1 MLSPEYLA
9 ACVSILLGMMDEIN
23 YAVMA
28 DIARR
33 LVKTNILTESAE
45 FQTERLLQNGLT
57 LKEIQH
63 TVSNLSNLTESEVR
77 RIFDEANLENME
89 SENLRA
95 AIAGKTPLDH
105 SANTAMANL
114 LAAHIRKTVGDVRN
128 LTRTTASQGQDSF
141 FRACTLANMQVSSG
155 AFTYDF
161 AIKNAIRQVAKEGL
175 KVQYPTGHV
184 DKLDV
189 AVRRAVLTGVN
200 QSAAELNMMYADEIG
215 ADLVEVTAHTGARPS
230 HAVWQGGIYSRS
242 GKNSSYP
249 SFIESTGY
257 GTGDGL
263 CGWNCRHS
271 FHAYYEGSPRTY
283 SREYLEN
290 LDKDVYE
297 YRDKTYTIYEAGQKQ
312 RAYERAIREEKRYLA
327 GLNAAYKE
335 TSDQALKTS
344 LRADM
349 ESSAVRLKRTE
360 ANMKIFCK
368 ATNRKVDN
376 VRTQVY
382 AVKDAS
388 GKIVGFDKSAAQR
401 ARQIAIRHHM
411 DWLKSIGADDASLK
425 NLDKYYIAKYNIS
438 PAYKHLMDY
447 QSLVKQGELS
457 PLLGFRI
464 YYTYAQSLE
473 KHLVGIKTPLGF
485 EVTDFTPHFVGR
497 MIGEVGYN
505 KTKKEYSRKGVDMET
520 LIDCLKNGTIGKT
533 QINKKGERSVV
544 LFTDRCKIAV
554 NPDTKVL
561 IQCNSRKIVTR

>member
-28 DIARR
+28 DIARC

-45 FQTERLLQNGLT
+45 FQTERLMQNGLT

-63 TVSNLSNLTESEVR
+63 TVSNLSNLTESEVK
-77 RIFDEANLENME
+77 RIFKEANLENME

-215 ADLVEVTAHTGARPS
+215 ADLVEVTAHMGARPS

-271 FHAYYEGSPRTY
+271 FHAYYEGSQRTY
-283 SREYLEN
+283 SKEYLEN

-297 YRDKTYTIYEAGQKQ
+297 YRDKTYTNYEAGQKQ

-335 TSDQALKTS
+335 TSDQALKIS

-382 AVKDAS
+382 AVKDVS

-401 ARQIAIRHHM
+401 ARQIAIRHHT
-411 DWLKSIGADDASLK
+411 DWLKSIGAENSTLNTLEKYYKGKYNNSEEYKRLK
-425 NLDKYYIAKYNIS
+425 VKNKDVKLLDKIKHEYNLSIHEGRQGKHIKGHNNYAGKS
-438 PAYKHLMDY
+438 YLLEDIDPQALVDQYAGTGNIVRTDSGKWIGKQFFTHNKPIGVYKDAETGMETITSY
-447 QSLVKQGELS
+447 FS
-457 PLLGFRI
+457 I
-464 YYTYAQSLE
+464 
-473 KHLVGIKTPLGF
+473 
-485 EVTDFTPHFVGR
+485 
-497 MIGEVGYN
+497 
-505 KTKKEYSRKGVDMET
+505 EYSKEKGTHIVPR
-520 LIDCLKNGTIGKT
+520 LKK
-533 QINKKGERSVV
+533 
-544 LFTDRCKIAV
+544 
-554 NPDTKVL
+554 
-561 IQCNSRKIVTR
+561 

>member
-9 ACVSILLGMMDEIN
+9 TCVSILLGMMDEISN
-23 YAVMA
+23 AVMA

-33 LVKTNILTESAE
+33 LVKTNVLTESAE
-45 FQTERLLQNGLT
+45 FQAERLLQSGLT

-63 TVSNLSNLTESEVR
+63 TIANLSNLTDSEVK
-77 RIFDEANLENME
+77 RIFDEANIENME

-105 SANTAMANL
+105 QANVAMGNL
-114 LAAHIRKTVGDVRN
+114 LSAHIRKTAGEVHN
-128 LTRTTASQGQDSF
+128 LTKTTASQGQNAF

-155 AFTYDF
+155 AFTYDY
-161 AIKNAIRQVAKEGL
+161 AIKNAIRQAARGSL
-175 KVQYPTGHV
+175 TVQYPTGHI

-215 ADLVEVTAHTGARPS
+215 TDLVEVTAHMGARPS

-242 GKNSSYP
+242 GKNSNYP

-283 SREYLEN
+283 SDKYLDN
-290 LDKDVYE
+290 LDATTYE
-297 YRDKTYTIYEAGQKQ
+297 YRGKAYTNYEAGQKQ

-327 GLNAAYKE
+327 GINAAYKE

-349 ESSAVRLKRTE
+349 EWSAVKLKRTE
-360 ANMKIFCK
+360 ANMKSFCK

-401 ARQIAIRHHM
+401 ARQIAIKHHT
-411 DWLKSIGADDASLK
+411 DWLKSIGAENSTL
-425 NLDKYYIAKYNIS
+425 NTLEEYYKGKYNNSEEYMNLILKRDLTNAKF
-438 PAYKHLMDY
+438 PTKK
-447 QSLVKQGELS
+447 SLAGHFNDHGKEVGAHNQQE
-457 PLLGFRI
+457 F
-464 YYTYAQSLE
+464 LE
-473 KHLVGIKTPLGF
+473 KAVRLLRRTDSGVLSYGNQHGRRVVFDKEKQLVVVYDNNKIRTFFKPIDGEDYYWAQFIKDVLNNGI
-485 EVTDFTPHFVGR
+485 
-497 MIGEVGYN
+497 
-505 KTKKEYSRKGVDMET
+505 
-520 LIDCLKNGTIGKT
+520 
-533 QINKKGERSVV
+533 
-544 LFTDRCKIAV
+544 
-554 NPDTKVL
+554 
-561 IQCNSRKIVTR
+561 

>member
-33 LVKTNILTESAE
+33 LVKTDILTESAE

-215 ADLVEVTAHTGARPS
+215 ADLVEVTAHMGARPS

-283 SREYLEN
+283 SKEYLEN

-297 YRDKTYTIYEAGQKQ
+297 YRDKTYNNYEACQKQ

-368 ATNRKVDN
+368 RCNFSK
-376 VRTQVY
+376 
-382 AVKDAS
+382 
-388 GKIVGFDKSAAQR
+388 
-401 ARQIAIRHHM
+401 
-411 DWLKSIGADDASLK
+411 
-425 NLDKYYIAKYNIS
+425 
-438 PAYKHLMDY
+438 
-447 QSLVKQGELS
+447 
-457 PLLGFRI
+457 
-464 YYTYAQSLE
+464 
-473 KHLVGIKTPLGF
+473 
-485 EVTDFTPHFVGR
+485 
-497 MIGEVGYN
+497 
-505 KTKKEYSRKGVDMET
+505 
-520 LIDCLKNGTIGKT
+520 
-533 QINKKGERSVV
+533 RS
-544 LFTDRCKIAV
+544 
-554 NPDTKVL
+554 
-561 IQCNSRKIVTR
+561 

>member
-33 LVKTNILTESAE
+33 LVKTDILTESAE

-215 ADLVEVTAHTGARPS
+215 ADLVEVTAHMGARPS

-283 SREYLEN
+283 SKEYLEN

-297 YRDKTYTIYEAGQKQ
+297 YRDKTYTNYEAGQKQ

-335 TSDQALKTS
+335 TTDQALKIY

-401 ARQIAIRHHM
+401 ARQIAIRHHT
-411 DWLKSIGADDASLK
+411 DWLKSIGAENSTLNTLEKYYKGKYNNSEEYKRLK
-425 NLDKYYIAKYNIS
+425 VKNKDVKLLDKIKHEYNLSIHEGRQGKHIKGHNNYAGKS
-438 PAYKHLMDY
+438 YLLEDIDPQALVDQYAGTGNILRTDSGKWIGKQFFTHNKPIGVYKDAETGMETITSY
-447 QSLVKQGELS
+447 FS
-457 PLLGFRI
+457 I
-464 YYTYAQSLE
+464 
-473 KHLVGIKTPLGF
+473 
-485 EVTDFTPHFVGR
+485 
-497 MIGEVGYN
+497 
-505 KTKKEYSRKGVDMET
+505 EYSKEKGTHIVPR
-520 LIDCLKNGTIGKT
+520 LKK
-533 QINKKGERSVV
+533 
-544 LFTDRCKIAV
+544 
-554 NPDTKVL
+554 
-561 IQCNSRKIVTR
+561 

>member
-33 LVKTNILTESAE
+33 LVKTDILTESAE
-45 FQTERLLQNGLT
+45 FQTERLMQNGLT

-77 RIFDEANLENME
+77 RIFKEANLENME

-200 QSAAELNMMYADEIG
+200 QSAAELNLMYADEIG
-215 ADLVEVTAHTGARPS
+215 ADLVEVTAHMGARPS

-242 GKNSSYP
+242 GKNSNYP

-283 SREYLEN
+283 TKEYLEN
-290 LDKDVYE
+290 LDKETYE
-297 YRDKTYTIYEAGQKQ
+297 YRDKTYTNYEAGQKQ

-360 ANMKIFCK
+360 ANMKMFCK

-401 ARQIAIRHHM
+401 ARQIAIKHHE
-411 DWLKSIGADDASLK
+411 DWLKSIGADKSIFK
-425 NLDKYYIAKYNIS
+425 RLDKYYENKYNNS
-438 PAYKHLMDY
+438 PAYNDLIDY
-447 QSLVKQGELS
+447 RNLVNKGEVS
-457 PLLGFRI
+457 PLLGFEI
-464 YYTYAQSLE
+464 YSSYANAIKE
-473 KHLVGIKTPLGF
+473 NLVGIKTPLGF
-485 EVTDFTPHFVGR
+485 KIEGFTSHFVGR
-497 MIGEVGYN
+497 AIGRAGLSEKYN
-505 KTKKEYSRKGVDMET
+505 RKGVGIYE
-520 LIDCLKNGTIGKT
+520 LKKCLKSGEILKT
-533 QINKKGERSVV
+533 QIDSRGEPSVTIFDNV
-544 LFTDRCKIAV
+544 CQISI
-554 NPDTKVL
+554 NPDTKNL
-561 IQCNSRKIVTR
+561 IQCNMRRRK

>member
-1 MLSPEYLA
+1 MLSPEYLS

-33 LVKTNILTESAE
+33 LVKTDILTESAE
-45 FQTERLLQNGLT
+45 FQTERLMQNGLT

-215 ADLVEVTAHTGARPS
+215 ADLVEVTAHMGARPS

-283 SREYLEN
+283 SKEYLEN

-297 YRDKTYTIYEAGQKQ
+297 YRDKTYTNYEAGQKQ

-335 TSDQALKTS
+335 TSDQALKAS
-344 LRADM
+344 LGADM

-368 ATNRKVDN
+368 VTNRKVDN

-401 ARQIAIRHHM
+401 ARQIAIRHHK
-411 DWLKSIGADDASLK
+411 DWLKSIGADKTSLK
-425 NLDKYYIAKYNIS
+425 TLEKYYNAKYNNSKEYQDLMIANKTLGKVLKKNWTDVAKEKAIKNYWYLKDHNVEPS
-438 PAYKHLMDY
+438 DHLLARLLNREFTADNLIEFLQKQANYKEWD
-447 QSLVKQGELS
+447 
-457 PLLGFRI
+457 
-464 YYTYAQSLE
+464 E
-473 KHLVGIKTPLGF
+473 KRQRWKLIRWYDSKFV
-485 EVTDFTPHFVGR
+485 VTDEKTE
-497 MIGEVGYN
+497 EVITIVL
-505 KTKKEYSRKGVDMET
+505 KQKKEKEKWIK
-520 LIDCLKNGTIGKT
+520 L
-533 QINKKGERSVV
+533 
-544 LFTDRCKIAV
+544 
-554 NPDTKVL
+554 
-561 IQCNSRKIVTR
+561 

>member
-77 RIFDEANLENME
+77 RIFKEANLENME

-114 LAAHIRKTVGDVRN
+114 LSAHIRKTVGDVRN

-215 ADLVEVTAHTGARPS
+215 ADLVEVTAHMGARPS

-283 SREYLEN
+283 SKEYLEN

-297 YRDKTYTIYEAGQKQ
+297 YRDKTYTNYEAGQKQ

-344 LRADM
+344 LRVDM
-349 ESSAVRLKRTE
+349 ESSSVKLKRTE

-368 ATNRKVDN
+368 ATNRKLDN

-401 ARQIAIRHHM
+401 ARQIAIKHHM
-411 DWLKSIGADDASLK
+411 DWLKSIGANDTSLK
-425 NLDKYYIAKYNIS
+425 NLDKYYIAKYNNS
-438 PAYKHLMDY
+438 PAYKYLMDY
-447 QSLVKQGELS
+447 RFLVKQGEVS
-457 PLLGFRI
+457 PLLGFRV
-464 YYTYAQSLE
+464 YYTYAQALE

-485 EVTDFTPHFVGR
+485 EIQGFTPHFIARTIGR
-497 MIGEVGYN
+497 AGVSGKYN
-505 KTKKEYSRKGVDMET
+505 RKGVNIED
-520 LIDCLKNGTIGKT
+520 LLACLRTGEIGKT
-533 QINKKGERSVV
+533 QINPKGEKSI
-544 LFTDRCKIAV
+544 LLISDKCFISI
-554 NPDTKVL
+554 NPDKKILV
-561 IQCNSRKIVTR
+561 QCNP

>member
-33 LVKTNILTESAE
+33 LVKTDILTESAE

-215 ADLVEVTAHTGARPS
+215 ADLVEVTAHMGARPS

-297 YRDKTYTIYEAGQKQ
+297 YRDKTYTNYEAGQKQ
-312 RAYERAIREEKRYLA
+312 RAYERTIREEKRYLA

-382 AVKDAS
+382 AVKDVS

-401 ARQIAIRHHM
+401 ARQIAIKHHM
-411 DWLKSIGADDASLK
+411 DWLKSIGANDTSLK
-425 NLDKYYIAKYNIS
+425 NLDKYYIAKYNNS
-438 PAYKHLMDY
+438 PAYKYLMDY
-447 QSLVKQGELS
+447 RFLVKQGEVS

-464 YYTYAQSLE
+464 YYTYAQALE
-473 KHLVGIKTPLGF
+473 KHLAGIKTPLGF
-485 EVTDFTPHFVGR
+485 EIQGFTPHFVARTIGR
-497 MIGEVGYN
+497 AGVSGKYN
-505 KTKKEYSRKGVDMET
+505 RKGVSIED
-520 LIDCLKNGTIGKT
+520 LLACLRTGEIGKT
-533 QINKKGERSVV
+533 QINPKGEKSI
-544 LFTDRCKIAV
+544 LLISDKCFISI
-554 NPDTKVL
+554 NPDKKILV
-561 IQCNSRKIVTR
+561 QCNP

>member
-33 LVKTNILTESAE
+33 LVKTDILTESAE

-215 ADLVEVTAHTGARPS
+215 ADLVEVTAHMGARPS

-283 SREYLEN
+283 SKEYLEN

-297 YRDKTYTIYEAGQKQ
+297 YRDKTYTNYEAGQKQ

-335 TSDQALKTS
+335 TSDQALKAS
-344 LRADM
+344 LGADM

-401 ARQIAIRHHM
+401 ARQIAIRHHI
-411 DWLKSIGADDASLK
+411 DWLKSIGADDTSLK
-425 NLDKYYIAKYNIS
+425 NLDKYYIAKYNNS
-438 PAYKHLMDY
+438 PAYKSLVEY
-447 QSLVKQGELS
+447 QSLVKRGEIS
-457 PLLGFRI
+457 PLLSFKV
-464 YYTYAQSLE
+464 YDA
-473 KHLVGIKTPLGF
+473 
-485 EVTDFTPHFVGR
+485 
-497 MIGEVGYN
+497 
-505 KTKKEYSRKGVDMET
+505 YSRAVQNNLLGVQTT
-520 LIDCLKNGTIGKT
+520 LGLQIEGYTSHFISRVIGHSALNQEYNRDGVPLEALLDCLKNGTVGKT
-533 QINKKGERSVV
+533 QINAKGERSI
-544 LFTDRCKIAV
+544 LLKSNECNIAI
-554 NPDTKVL
+554 NPDKKIL
-561 IQCNSRKIVTR
+561 LQCNPK

>member
-33 LVKTNILTESAE
+33 LVKTDILTESAE
-45 FQTERLLQNGLT
+45 FQTERLIQNGLT

-77 RIFDEANLENME
+77 RIFKEANLENME

-215 ADLVEVTAHTGARPS
+215 ADLVEVTAHMGARPS

-283 SREYLEN
+283 SKEYLEN

-297 YRDKTYTIYEAGQKQ
+297 YRDKTYTNYEAGQKQ

-401 ARQIAIRHHM
+401 ARQIAIKHHM
-411 DWLKSIGADDASLK
+411 DWLKSIGADDTSLK
-425 NLDKYYIAKYNIS
+425 NLDKYYIAKYNNS
-438 PAYKHLMDY
+438 PAYKYLMDY
-447 QSLVKQGELS
+447 RFLVKQGEVS
-457 PLLGFRI
+457 PLLGFRV
-464 YYTYAQSLE
+464 YYTYAQALE

-485 EVTDFTPHFVGR
+485 EIQGFTPHFIARTIGR
-497 MIGEVGYN
+497 AGVSGKYN
-505 KTKKEYSRKGVDMET
+505 RKGVSIED
-520 LIDCLKNGTIGKT
+520 LLACLRTGEIGKT
-533 QINKKGERSVV
+533 QINPKGEKSI
-544 LFTDRCKIAV
+544 LLISDKCFISI
-554 NPDTKVL
+554 NPDKKILV
-561 IQCNSRKIVTR
+561 QCNP

>member
-33 LVKTNILTESAE
+33 LVKTDILTESAE
-45 FQTERLLQNGLT
+45 FQTERLMQNGLT

-215 ADLVEVTAHTGARPS
+215 ADLVEVTAHMGARPS
-230 HAVWQGGIYSRS
+230 HAVWQGGIYSRG

-283 SREYLEN
+283 SKEYLEN

-297 YRDKTYTIYEAGQKQ
+297 YRDKTYTNYEAGQKQ

-344 LRADM
+344 LRVDM
-349 ESSAVRLKRTE
+349 ESSAVKLKRTE

-382 AVKDAS
+382 AVKDPS

-401 ARQIAIRHHM
+401 ARQIAIRHHT
-411 DWLKSIGADDASLK
+411 DWLKSIGAENSTLNTLEKYYKGKYNNSVEYKRLK
-425 NLDKYYIAKYNIS
+425 VKNKDVKLLDKIKHEYNLSIHEGRQGKHIKGHNNYAGKS
-438 PAYKHLMDY
+438 YLLEDIDPQALVDQYAGTGNIVRTDSGKWIGKQFFTHNKPIGVYKDAETGMETITSY
-447 QSLVKQGELS
+447 FS
-457 PLLGFRI
+457 I
-464 YYTYAQSLE
+464 
-473 KHLVGIKTPLGF
+473 
-485 EVTDFTPHFVGR
+485 
-497 MIGEVGYN
+497 
-505 KTKKEYSRKGVDMET
+505 EYSKEKGTHIVPR
-520 LIDCLKNGTIGKT
+520 LKK
-533 QINKKGERSVV
+533 
-544 LFTDRCKIAV
+544 
-554 NPDTKVL
+554 
-561 IQCNSRKIVTR
+561 

>member
-33 LVKTNILTESAE
+33 LVKTDILTESAE
-45 FQTERLLQNGLT
+45 FQTERLMQNGLT

-215 ADLVEVTAHTGARPS
+215 ADLVEVTAHMGARPS

-283 SREYLEN
+283 SKEYLEN

-297 YRDKTYTIYEAGQKQ
+297 YRDKTYTNYEAGQKQ

-335 TSDQALKTS
+335 TSDQALKAS
-344 LRADM
+344 LGADM

-401 ARQIAIRHHM
+401 ARQIAIRHHI
-411 DWLKSIGADDASLK
+411 DWLKSIGADDTSLK
-425 NLDKYYIAKYNIS
+425 NLDKYYIAKYNNS
-438 PAYKHLMDY
+438 PAYKYLMDY
-447 QSLVKQGELS
+447 RFLVKQGEVS
-457 PLLGFRI
+457 PLLGFRV
-464 YYTYAQSLE
+464 YYTYAQALE

-485 EVTDFTPHFVGR
+485 EIQGFTPHFIARTIGR
-497 MIGEVGYN
+497 AGVSGKYN
-505 KTKKEYSRKGVDMET
+505 RKGVSIED
-520 LIDCLKNGTIGKT
+520 LLACLRTGEIGKT
-533 QINKKGERSVV
+533 QINPKGEKSI
-544 LFTDRCKIAV
+544 LLISDKCFISI
-554 NPDTKVL
+554 NPDKKILV
-561 IQCNSRKIVTR
+561 QCNP

>member
-33 LVKTNILTESAE
+33 LVKTDILTESAE
-45 FQTERLLQNGLT
+45 FQTERLMQNGLT

-63 TVSNLSNLTESEVR
+63 TVSNLSNLTESEVK

-105 SANTAMANL
+105 SSNTAMANL

-215 ADLVEVTAHTGARPS
+215 ADLVEVTAHMGARPS

-242 GKNSSYP
+242 GKNNSYP

-283 SREYLEN
+283 SKEYLEN

-297 YRDKTYTIYEAGQKQ
+297 YRDKTYTNYEAGQKQ

-335 TSDQALKTS
+335 TTDQALKIS

-382 AVKDAS
+382 AVKDPS

-401 ARQIAIRHHM
+401 ARQIAIKHHM
-411 DWLKSIGADDASLK
+411 NWLKSIGANDTSLK
-425 NLDKYYIAKYNIS
+425 NLDKYYIAKYNNS
-438 PAYKHLMDY
+438 PAYKSLVEY
-447 QSLVKQGELS
+447 QSLVKRGEIS
-457 PLLGFRI
+457 PLLSFKV
-464 YYTYAQSLE
+464 YDA
-473 KHLVGIKTPLGF
+473 
-485 EVTDFTPHFVGR
+485 
-497 MIGEVGYN
+497 
-505 KTKKEYSRKGVDMET
+505 YSRAVQNNLLGVQTT
-520 LIDCLKNGTIGKT
+520 LALQIEGYTSHFISRVIGHSALNQEYNRDGVPLEALLDCLKNGTVGKT
-533 QINKKGERSVV
+533 QINAKGERSI
-544 LFTDRCKIAV
+544 LLKSNECNIAI
-554 NPDTKVL
+554 NPDKKIL
-561 IQCNSRKIVTR
+561 LQCNPK

>member
-33 LVKTNILTESAE
+33 LVKTDILTESAE

-215 ADLVEVTAHTGARPS
+215 ADLVEVTAHMGARPS

-283 SREYLEN
+283 SKEYLEN

-297 YRDKTYTIYEAGQKQ
+297 YRDKTYTNYEAGQKQ

-401 ARQIAIRHHM
+401 ARQIAIKHHM
-411 DWLKSIGADDASLK
+411 DWLKSIGADDTSLK
-425 NLDKYYIAKYNIS
+425 NLDKYYIAKYNNS
-438 PAYKHLMDY
+438 PAYKYLMDY
-447 QSLVKQGELS
+447 RFLVKQGEVS
-457 PLLGFRI
+457 PLLGFRV
-464 YYTYAQSLE
+464 YYTYAQALE

-485 EVTDFTPHFVGR
+485 EIQGFTPHFIARTIGR
-497 MIGEVGYN
+497 AGVSGKYN
-505 KTKKEYSRKGVDMET
+505 RKGVSIED
-520 LIDCLKNGTIGKT
+520 LLACLRTGEIGKT
-533 QINKKGERSVV
+533 QINPKGEKSI
-544 LFTDRCKIAV
+544 LLISDKCFISI
-554 NPDTKVL
+554 NPDKKILV
-561 IQCNSRKIVTR
+561 QCNP

>member
-33 LVKTNILTESAE
+33 LVKTDILTESAE
-45 FQTERLLQNGLT
+45 FQTERLMQNGLT

-114 LAAHIRKTVGDVRN
+114 LASHIRKTVGDVRN

-215 ADLVEVTAHTGARPS
+215 ADLVEVTAHMGARPS

-283 SREYLEN
+283 SKEYLEN

-297 YRDKTYTIYEAGQKQ
+297 YRDKTYTNYEAGQKQ

-335 TSDQALKTS
+335 TTDQALKIS

-368 ATNRKVDN
+368 ATNRMVDN

-382 AVKDAS
+382 AVKDPS

-401 ARQIAIRHHM
+401 ARQ
-411 DWLKSIGADDASLK
+411 L
-425 NLDKYYIAKYNIS
+425 AKARGTTFNEKIV
-438 PAYKHLMDY
+438 D
-447 QSLVKQGELS
+447 VIQGEFGRLRTAEVI
-457 PLLGFRI
+457 LRAERVLHIQKRH
-464 YYTYAQSLE
+464 LE
-473 KHLVGIKTPLGF
+473 ALETIIKFYRDLVETP
-485 EVTDFTPHFVGR
+485 DF
-497 MIGEVGYN
+497 IL
-505 KTKKEYSRKGVDMET
+505 KDKK
-520 LIDCLKNGTIGKT
+520 
-533 QINKKGERSVV
+533 
-544 LFTDRCKIAV
+544 
-554 NPDTKVL
+554 NPDTIINIKSIEGENFLVVIKLNVESNLKNRDYKNSIITGQLLNKKRLCKYINKHKVL
-561 IQCNSRKIVTR
+561 YKKE

>member
-33 LVKTNILTESAE
+33 LVKTDILTESAE

-141 FRACTLANMQVSSG
+141 FRACTLANIQVSSG

-215 ADLVEVTAHTGARPS
+215 ADLVEVTAHMGARPS

-283 SREYLEN
+283 SKEYLEN

-297 YRDKTYTIYEAGQKQ
+297 YRDKTYTNYEAGQKQ

-401 ARQIAIRHHM
+401 ARQIAIKHHM
-411 DWLKSIGADDASLK
+411 DWLKSIGADDTSLK
-425 NLDKYYIAKYNIS
+425 NLDKYYIAKYNNS
-438 PAYKHLMDY
+438 PAYKYLMDY
-447 QSLVKQGELS
+447 RFLVKQGEVS
-457 PLLGFRI
+457 PLLGFRV
-464 YYTYAQSLE
+464 YYTYAQALE

-485 EVTDFTPHFVGR
+485 EIQGFTPHFIARTIGR
-497 MIGEVGYN
+497 AGVSGKYN
-505 KTKKEYSRKGVDMET
+505 RKGVNIED
-520 LIDCLKNGTIGKT
+520 LLACLRTGEIGKT
-533 QINKKGERSVV
+533 QINPKGEKSI
-544 LFTDRCKIAV
+544 LLISDKCFISI
-554 NPDTKVL
+554 NPDKKILV
-561 IQCNSRKIVTR
+561 QCNP

>member
-33 LVKTNILTESAE
+33 LVKTDILTESAE

-77 RIFDEANLENME
+77 RIFKEANLENME

-141 FRACTLANMQVSSG
+141 FRACTLANIQVSSG

-215 ADLVEVTAHTGARPS
+215 ADLVEVTAHMGARPS

-283 SREYLEN
+283 SKEYLEN

-297 YRDKTYTIYEAGQKQ
+297 YRDKTYTNYEAGQKQ

-401 ARQIAIRHHM
+401 ARQIAIKHHM
-411 DWLKSIGADDASLK
+411 DWLKSIGADDTSLK
-425 NLDKYYIAKYNIS
+425 NLDKYYIAKYNNS
-438 PAYKHLMDY
+438 PAYKYLMDY
-447 QSLVKQGELS
+447 RFLVKQGEVS
-457 PLLGFRI
+457 PLLGFRV
-464 YYTYAQSLE
+464 YYTYAQALE

-485 EVTDFTPHFVGR
+485 EIQGFTPHFIARTIGR
-497 MIGEVGYN
+497 AGVSGKYN
-505 KTKKEYSRKGVDMET
+505 RKGVNIED
-520 LIDCLKNGTIGKT
+520 LLACLRTGEIGKT
-533 QINKKGERSVV
+533 QINPKGEKSI
-544 LFTDRCKIAV
+544 LLISDKCFISI
-554 NPDTKVL
+554 NPDKKILV
-561 IQCNSRKIVTR
+561 QCNP

>member
-1 MLSPEYLA
+1 
-9 ACVSILLGMMDEIN
+9 
-23 YAVMA
+23 
-28 DIARR
+28 
-33 LVKTNILTESAE
+33 
-45 FQTERLLQNGLT
+45 
-57 LKEIQH
+57 
-63 TVSNLSNLTESEVR
+63 
-77 RIFDEANLENME
+77 ME

-141 FRACTLANMQVSSG
+141 FRACTLANIQVSSG

-215 ADLVEVTAHTGARPS
+215 ADLVEVTAHMGARPS

-297 YRDKTYTIYEAGQKQ
+297 YRDKTYTNYEAGQKQ

-335 TSDQALKTS
+335 TSDQALKIS

-401 ARQIAIRHHM
+401 ARQIAIRHHT
-411 DWLKSIGADDASLK
+411 DWLKSIGAENSTLNTLEKYYKGKYNNSEEYKRLK
-425 NLDKYYIAKYNIS
+425 VKNKDVKLLDKIKHEYNLSIHEGRQGKHIKGHNNYAGKS
-438 PAYKHLMDY
+438 YLLEDIDPQALVDQYAGTGNIVRTDSGKWIGKQFFTHNKPIGVYKDAETGMETITSY
-447 QSLVKQGELS
+447 FS
-457 PLLGFRI
+457 I
-464 YYTYAQSLE
+464 
-473 KHLVGIKTPLGF
+473 
-485 EVTDFTPHFVGR
+485 
-497 MIGEVGYN
+497 
-505 KTKKEYSRKGVDMET
+505 EYSKEKGTHIVPR
-520 LIDCLKNGTIGKT
+520 LKK
-533 QINKKGERSVV
+533 
-544 LFTDRCKIAV
+544 
-554 NPDTKVL
+554 
-561 IQCNSRKIVTR
+561 

>member
-33 LVKTNILTESAE
+33 LVKTDILTESAE
-45 FQTERLLQNGLT
+45 FQTERLMQNGLT

-215 ADLVEVTAHTGARPS
+215 ADLVEVTAHMGARPS
-230 HAVWQGGIYSRS
+230 HAVWQGGIYSRG

-283 SREYLEN
+283 SKEYLEN

-297 YRDKTYTIYEAGQKQ
+297 YRDKTYTNYEAGQKQ

-344 LRADM
+344 LRVDM
-349 ESSAVRLKRTE
+349 ESSAVKLKRTE

-382 AVKDAS
+382 AVKDPS

-401 ARQIAIRHHM
+401 ARQIAIRHHT
-411 DWLKSIGADDASLK
+411 DWLKSIGAENSTLNTLEKYYKGKYNNSEEYKRLK
-425 NLDKYYIAKYNIS
+425 VKNKDVKLLDKIKHEYNLSIHEGRQGKHIKGHNNYAGKS
-438 PAYKHLMDY
+438 YLLEDIDPQALVDQYAGTGNIVRTDSGKWIGKQFFTHNKPIGVYKDAETGMETITSY
-447 QSLVKQGELS
+447 FS
-457 PLLGFRI
+457 I
-464 YYTYAQSLE
+464 
-473 KHLVGIKTPLGF
+473 
-485 EVTDFTPHFVGR
+485 
-497 MIGEVGYN
+497 
-505 KTKKEYSRKGVDMET
+505 EYSKEKGTHIVPR
-520 LIDCLKNGTIGKT
+520 LKK
-533 QINKKGERSVV
+533 
-544 LFTDRCKIAV
+544 
-554 NPDTKVL
+554 
-561 IQCNSRKIVTR
+561 

>member
-1 MLSPEYLA
+1 
-9 ACVSILLGMMDEIN
+9 
-23 YAVMA
+23 
-28 DIARR
+28 
-33 LVKTNILTESAE
+33 
-45 FQTERLLQNGLT
+45 
-57 LKEIQH
+57 
-63 TVSNLSNLTESEVR
+63 
-77 RIFDEANLENME
+77 ME

-141 FRACTLANMQVSSG
+141 FRACTLANIQVSSG

-215 ADLVEVTAHTGARPS
+215 ADLVEVTAHMGARPS

-297 YRDKTYTIYEAGQKQ
+297 YRDKTYTNYEAGQKQ

-335 TSDQALKTS
+335 TSDQALKIS

-401 ARQIAIRHHM
+401 ARQIAIKHHM
-411 DWLKSIGADDASLK
+411 DWLKSIGADDTSLK
-425 NLDKYYIAKYNIS
+425 NLDKYYIAKYNNS
-438 PAYKHLMDY
+438 PAYKYLMDY
-447 QSLVKQGELS
+447 RFLVKQGEVS
-457 PLLGFRI
+457 PLLGFRV
-464 YYTYAQSLE
+464 YYTYAQALE

-485 EVTDFTPHFVGR
+485 EIQGFTPHFIARTIGR
-497 MIGEVGYN
+497 AGVSGKYN
-505 KTKKEYSRKGVDMET
+505 RKGVNIED
-520 LIDCLKNGTIGKT
+520 LLACLRTGEIGKT
-533 QINKKGERSVV
+533 QINPKGEKSI
-544 LFTDRCKIAV
+544 LLISDKCFISI
-554 NPDTKVL
+554 NPDKKILV
-561 IQCNSRKIVTR
+561 QCNP

>member
-33 LVKTNILTESAE
+33 LVKTDILTESAE
-45 FQTERLLQNGLT
+45 FQTERLMQNGLT

-77 RIFDEANLENME
+77 RIFKEANLENME

-215 ADLVEVTAHTGARPS
+215 ADLVEVTAHMGARPS

-283 SREYLEN
+283 SKEYLEN

-297 YRDKTYTIYEAGQKQ
+297 YRDKTYTNYEAGQKQ

-327 GLNAAYKE
+327 GLNSAYKE
-335 TSDQALKTS
+335 TSDQALKAS

-411 DWLKSIGADDASLK
+411 DWLKSIGADDTSLNTLEK
-425 NLDKYYIAKYNIS
+425 YYKGKYNNSEEYLKLFTRSKELSMLKRKHSEYTGNQLDKCIKLYDEFEKRGFIASSHFMEKFIEREFR
-438 PAYKHLMDY
+438 KDY
-447 QSLVKQGELS
+447 TSNYSIESIVDMLNLTPIYLDTKTDRLVRGVNDIYLITEQN
-457 PLLGFRI
+457 RI
-464 YYTYAQSLE
+464 VTL
-473 KHLVGIKTPLGF
+473 IKTKR
-485 EVTDFTPHFVGR
+485 V
-497 MIGEVGYN
+497 
-505 KTKKEYSRKGVDMET
+505 KGT
-520 LIDCLKNGTIGKT
+520 WKRI
-533 QINKKGERSVV
+533 
-544 LFTDRCKIAV
+544 
-554 NPDTKVL
+554 
-561 IQCNSRKIVTR
+561 

>member
-9 ACVSILLGMMDEIN
+9 SCVSILLGMMDEIS
-23 YAVMA
+23 YVVME
-28 DIARR
+28 DISRR
-33 LVKTNILTESAE
+33 LVKTNVLTESAE
-45 FQTERLLQNGLT
+45 FQAERLLQSGLI

-63 TVSNLSNLTESEVR
+63 TIANLSKLTDSEVK
-77 RIFDEANLENME
+77 RIFDEANIENME

-105 SANTAMANL
+105 QANVAMGKL
-114 LAAHIRKTVGDVRN
+114 LSAHIRKTAGEVHN
-128 LTRTTASQGQDSF
+128 LTKTTASQGQNTF

-161 AIKNAIRQVAKEGL
+161 AIKNAIRQVARDSL
-175 KVQYPTGHV
+175 TVQYPTGHI

-215 ADLVEVTAHTGARPS
+215 TDLVEVTAHMGARPS
-230 HAVWQGGIYSRS
+230 HAVWQGGVYSRS
-242 GKNSSYP
+242 GKNSNYP
-249 SFIESTGY
+249 SFVEVTGY

-283 SREYLEN
+283 SDKYLDN
-290 LDKDVYE
+290 LDATTYE
-297 YRDKTYTIYEAGQKQ
+297 YRGKTYTNYEAGQKQ

-327 GLNAAYKE
+327 GINAAYKE

-349 ESSAVRLKRTE
+349 EWSAVKLKRTE

-368 ATNRKVDN
+368 ATNREVDN

-401 ARQIAIRHHM
+401 ARQIAIKHHT
-411 DWLKSIGADDASLK
+411 DWLKSIGAENSTLNTLEEYYKGKYNNSEEYIKLFTRSKEISILK
-425 NLDKYYIAKYNIS
+425 RKHGEYTKSQLDK
-438 PAYKHLMDY
+438 
-447 QSLVKQGELS
+447 
-457 PLLGFRI
+457 
-464 YYTYAQSLE
+464 
-473 KHLVGIKTPLGF
+473 
-485 EVTDFTPHFVGR
+485 
-497 MIGEVGYN
+497 
-505 KTKKEYSRKGVDMET
+505 
-520 LIDCLKNGTIGKT
+520 CLKLYDESEKRGFVASSHFMEQFIGR
-533 QINKKGERSVV
+533 QFDKKGNRK
-544 LFTDRCKIAV
+544 FTISEI
-554 NPDTKVL
+554 TKL
-561 IQCNSRKIVTR
+561 LSCEPRYSDSRNNRIILSDGKNHIVIENNRIITLRLGRLAKQWKEI

>member
-33 LVKTNILTESAE
+33 LVKTDILTESAE
-45 FQTERLLQNGLT
+45 FQTERLMQNGLT

-215 ADLVEVTAHTGARPS
+215 ADLVEVTAHMGARPS

-283 SREYLEN
+283 SKEYLEN

-297 YRDKTYTIYEAGQKQ
+297 YRDKTYTNYEAGQKQ

-335 TSDQALKTS
+335 TTDQALKTS

-401 ARQIAIRHHM
+401 ARQIAIRHHKE
-411 DWLKSIGADDASLK
+411 WLKSIGTENSTLNTLEKYYKGKYNNSEEYLK
-425 NLDKYYIAKYNIS
+425 LFTRSKELSMLKLKHSEYTKNQLDK
-438 PAYKHLMDY
+438 
-447 QSLVKQGELS
+447 
-457 PLLGFRI
+457 
-464 YYTYAQSLE
+464 
-473 KHLVGIKTPLGF
+473 
-485 EVTDFTPHFVGR
+485 
-497 MIGEVGYN
+497 
-505 KTKKEYSRKGVDMET
+505 
-520 LIDCLKNGTIGKT
+520 CLKLYDESEKRGFIASSHFME
-533 QINKKGERSVV
+533 QFIDRQFDKKGKRK
-544 LFTDRCKIAV
+544 FTISEI
-554 NPDTKVL
+554 TKL
-561 IQCNSRKIVTR
+561 LSCEPKYSDSRNNRIILSDGKNHIVIENNRIITLRLGRLAKQWKEI

>member
-33 LVKTNILTESAE
+33 LVKTDILTESAE

-215 ADLVEVTAHTGARPS
+215 ADLVEVTAHMGARPS

-283 SREYLEN
+283 SKEYLEN

-297 YRDKTYTIYEAGQKQ
+297 YRDKTYTNYEAGQKQ

-401 ARQIAIRHHM
+401 ARQIAIKHHM
-411 DWLKSIGADDASLK
+411 DWLKSIGADDTSLK
-425 NLDKYYIAKYNIS
+425 NLDKYYIAKYNNS
-438 PAYKHLMDY
+438 PAYKYLMDY
-447 QSLVKQGELS
+447 RFLVKQGEVS
-457 PLLGFRI
+457 PLLGFRV
-464 YYTYAQSLE
+464 YYTYAQALE

-485 EVTDFTPHFVGR
+485 EIQGFTPHFIARTIGR
-497 MIGEVGYN
+497 AGVSGKYN
-505 KTKKEYSRKGVDMET
+505 RKGVNIED
-520 LIDCLKNGTIGKT
+520 LLACLRTGEIGKT
-533 QINKKGERSVV
+533 QINPKGEKSI
-544 LFTDRCKIAV
+544 LLISDKCFISI
-554 NPDTKVL
+554 NPDKKILV
-561 IQCNSRKIVTR
+561 QCNP

>member
-33 LVKTNILTESAE
+33 LVNTDILTESAE
-45 FQTERLLQNGLT
+45 FQTERLMQNGLT

-63 TVSNLSNLTESEVR
+63 TVSNLSNLTESEVK
-77 RIFDEANLENME
+77 RIFKEANLENME

-215 ADLVEVTAHTGARPS
+215 ADLVEVTAHMGARPS

-242 GKNSSYP
+242 GKNSIYP
-249 SFIESTGY
+249 LFIESTGY

-283 SREYLEN
+283 SKEYLEN

-297 YRDKTYTIYEAGQKQ
+297 YRDKTYTNYEAGQKQ

-335 TSDQALKTS
+335 TTDRALKIS

-360 ANMKIFCK
+360 ANMKMFCK

-382 AVKDAS
+382 AVKDPS

-401 ARQIAIRHHM
+401 ARQIAIRHHK
-411 DWLKSIGADDASLK
+411 DWLKSIGAENSTLNTLEKYYKGKYNNSEEYKRLK
-425 NLDKYYIAKYNIS
+425 VKNKDVKLLDKIKHEYNLSIHEGRQGKHIKGHNNYAGKS
-438 PAYKHLMDY
+438 YLLEDIDPQALVDQYAGTGNIVRTDSGKWIGKQFFTHNKPIGVYKDAETGMETITSY
-447 QSLVKQGELS
+447 FS
-457 PLLGFRI
+457 I
-464 YYTYAQSLE
+464 
-473 KHLVGIKTPLGF
+473 
-485 EVTDFTPHFVGR
+485 
-497 MIGEVGYN
+497 
-505 KTKKEYSRKGVDMET
+505 EYSKEKGTHIVPR
-520 LIDCLKNGTIGKT
+520 LKK
-533 QINKKGERSVV
+533 
-544 LFTDRCKIAV
+544 
-554 NPDTKVL
+554 
-561 IQCNSRKIVTR
+561 

>member
-89 SENLRA
+89 SENLSA
-95 AIAGKTPLDH
+95 AIAGKTSLDH

-215 ADLVEVTAHTGARPS
+215 ADLVEVTAHMGARPS

-271 FHAYYEGSPRTY
+271 FHAYYEGTPRTY
-283 SREYLEN
+283 SKEYLEN

-297 YRDKTYTIYEAGQKQ
+297 YRDKTYTNYEAGQKQ

-368 ATNRKVDN
+368 ATNRKIDN

-401 ARQIAIRHHM
+401 ARQIAIRHHT
-411 DWLKSIGADDASLK
+411 DWLKSIGAENSTLNTLEKYYKGKYNNSEEYKRLK
-425 NLDKYYIAKYNIS
+425 VKNKDVKLLDKIKHEYNLSIHEGRQGKHIKGHNNYAGKS
-438 PAYKHLMDY
+438 YLLEDIDPQALVDQYAGTGNIVRTDSGKWIGKQFFTHNKPIGVYKDAETGMETITSY
-447 QSLVKQGELS
+447 FS
-457 PLLGFRI
+457 I
-464 YYTYAQSLE
+464 
-473 KHLVGIKTPLGF
+473 
-485 EVTDFTPHFVGR
+485 
-497 MIGEVGYN
+497 
-505 KTKKEYSRKGVDMET
+505 EYSKEKGTHIVPR
-520 LIDCLKNGTIGKT
+520 LKK
-533 QINKKGERSVV
+533 
-544 LFTDRCKIAV
+544 
-554 NPDTKVL
+554 
-561 IQCNSRKIVTR
+561 